1 MSVTTG
7 VRKRKPKEKSFLTR
21 NIKPGSPVEEEYLVE
36 FLRDIQNKSG
46 EVISTNMNI
55 LGSVKKF

>member
-7 VRKRKPKEKSFLTR
+7 VRKRKPKEKSFLNR

-36 FLRDIQNKSG
+36 FLRDIQSKNG
-46 EVISTNMNI
+46 EVISIIANI
-55 LGSVKKF
+55 VGSVKKF